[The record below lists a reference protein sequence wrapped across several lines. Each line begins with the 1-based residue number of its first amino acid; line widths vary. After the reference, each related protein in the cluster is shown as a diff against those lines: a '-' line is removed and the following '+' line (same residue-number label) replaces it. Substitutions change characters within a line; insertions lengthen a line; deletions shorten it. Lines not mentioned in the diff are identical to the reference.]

1 MARERYVE
9 ALRAVEHDV
18 LRMGAV
24 AGEMVRLATHAAV
37 KDDRSLV
44 ESVVEMDEDVDGLE
58 AAVTDRV
65 LLLILREAP
74 VARDLLLLTST
85 LAIVGELEKVGDDAC
100 KLARRAGK
108 LNAPFPA
115 EMRRELLAMSRQA
128 RANLAGAVRLYV
140 DYDPSGCRAVVEA
153 DNSVD
158 VAYKQARDAIHATVK
173 EHPDDVDRLI
183 RLSEIF
189 HALEHVSDRSSEIAK
204 RLRTLHERTDV
215 REAS

>member
-9 ALRAVEHDV
+9 ALRGVEHDV

-44 ESVVEMDEDVDGLE
+44 ESVLEMDEDVDGLE

-108 LNAPFPA
+108 LSAPFPS

-128 RANLAGAVRLYV
+128 RANLAAAVRLYV
-140 DYDPSGCRAVVEA
+140 DYDPTAARAVVDA

-158 VAYKQARDAIHATVK
+158 VAYREARDAIHATVK
-173 EHPDDVDRLI
+173 ERPDDVDRLI
-183 RLSEIF
+183 RLSEVF

-204 RLRTLHERTDV
+204 RLRTVHERIGP
-215 REAS
+215 